1 MDALGRGSA
10 DAPGAAPLTKA
21 HVRVAATP
29 RTGVRERKVMLL
41 VCLIFAN
48 ANHSNE
54 SDLRDVER
62 SGSTER
68 LIGPEVVWGGG
79 GVPIEVG
86 AFVERRRN
94 GLE

>member
-1 MDALGRGSA
+1 MEAFGRGSA

-48 ANHSNE
+48 ANHPNE

-62 SGSTER
+62 SGPAER
-68 LIGPEVVWGGG
+68 LVRPKVVWGGG
-79 GVPIEVG
+79 GVPLEVG
-86 AFVERRRN
+86 AVVER
-94 GLE
+94 